1 MRMLTWAA
9 PAAGAVSGCNGTAK
23 PALTAAIYHGR
34 LSEGMLLLRR
44 KGRSRAC
51 GCGHQPDAHRHYRP
65 GSDCALC
72 ACPQW
77 SQRGGSHVVAAFW
90 RPLNALR
97 PVSRSG
103 LANGSGIPQCWAPVL
118 RTPSIHQPS
127 IRSPTR

>member
-1 MRMLTWAA
+1 MRKLTWAA
-9 PAAGAVSGCNGTAK
+9 PGAGAAILAGAVSGGNGTAK

-44 KGRSRAC
+44 TGRSRAC

-77 SQRGGSHVVAAFW
+77 S
-90 RPLNALR
+90 
-97 PVSRSG
+97 
-103 LANGSGIPQCWAPVL
+103 
-118 RTPSIHQPS
+118 
-127 IRSPTR
+127 